1 MKAFLRE
8 MALSV
13 LIVRELLAFFWE
25 RRLWWLLP
33 LVAVLVLFGL
43 VFAFAS
49 ASGLGP
55 LHLHAFLA

>member
-1 MKAFLRE
+1 MKAFLKN
-8 MALSV
+8 MALSIAV
-13 LIVRELLAFFWE
+13 IGELFAFLWA

-33 LVAVLVLFGL
+33 LVVVLVFFGV

-55 LHLHAFLA
+55 FIYTLF